1 MLMYVLRV
9 YASVCAMMC
18 TSKSCP
24 VIKSGKLTAHDSNH
38 HRVIWALILFKPIS
52 FTSCNC
58 KLKTAFI
65 LNAQWSDKLHSSR
78 CFNDNLLE
86 VQLNL
91 YQIELLFRYV
101 FPDLTW
107 NCLLTSEDLP
117 KFTMI
122 CRKMLTK
129 LFLFW
134 HLLCRTILRATICKN
149 W

>member
-86 VQLNL
+86 VPNVSFMLKFGHSEKGTKFEKNL
-91 YQIELLFRYV
+91 PIKIWHYSIVSNFKWKIFFKFCVLFRMYK
-101 FPDLTW
+101 LT
-107 NCLLTSEDLP
+107 
-117 KFTMI
+117 
-122 CRKMLTK
+122 
-129 LFLFW
+129 
-134 HLLCRTILRATICKN
+134 LC
-149 W
+149 

>member
-1 MLMYVLRV
+1 MPGCGSKRDVLERTTLRYIRSQVHIAKEKKIMLMYVSRV
-9 YASVCAMMC
+9 YTSVCAMMC

-78 CFNDNLLE
+78 YFNDNLLE
-86 VQLNL
+86 V
-91 YQIELLFRYV
+91 
-101 FPDLTW
+101 P
-107 NCLLTSEDLP
+107 
-117 KFTMI
+117 
-122 CRKMLTK
+122 
-129 LFLFW
+129 
-134 HLLCRTILRATICKN
+134 N
-149 W
+149 WYHKVEEWRCGVKWIKKSIS